1 MKQKG
6 LIRFLWLGVLF
17 AFLSAASC
25 QRTLFFAY
33 YGIKNPK
40 LETKESVRRYVEK
53 HLKDSIPPLLFFK
66 KAKDLKAFEKTGLRL
81 NDIYF
86 FNREGAYINHI
97 TDTTV
102 CGNANLQ
109 KVLDNP
115 HILDSIMPDSVIHID
130 RINPLLTDE
139 QGRENPVQTAN
150 AKYTVV
156 ISFVKYT
163 GRMNN
168 KNQFHWVK
176 VLRRYPDIQ
185 IYLLNYDF
193 LKEWGISEDQLPKIK

>member
-1 MKQKG
+1 
-6 LIRFLWLGVLF
+6 
-17 AFLSAASC
+17 
-25 QRTLFFAY
+25 
-33 YGIKNPK
+33 
-40 LETKESVRRYVEK
+40 
-53 HLKDSIPPLLFFK
+53 
-66 KAKDLKAFEKTGLRL
+66 
-81 NDIYF
+81 
-86 FNREGAYINHI
+86 
-97 TDTTV
+97 
-102 CGNANLQ
+102 
-109 KVLDNP
+109 
-115 HILDSIMPDSVIHID
+115 MPDSVIHID